1 MAVLFEI
8 LVTSMFTFFI
18 SPPNGKE
25 NAQKDVNIDLVF
37 LKPQEID
44 EKDFYLLIS
53 LMPPGISFYEIR
65 HNKAKKANHCY

>member
-25 NAQKDVNIDLVF
+25 NAQKDNIDLVF

-44 EKDFYLLIS
+44 EKDFYLLMI
-53 LMPPGISFYEIR
+53 FNATR
-65 HNKAKKANHCY
+65 N